1 MNDIIIR
8 DNFNNI
14 FKKQLKVEEN
24 IVISTFESPDLNKIG
39 NLSNSIFYRT
49 AGSGYWITFLNKV
62 FETTSLS
69 KNLLQSR
76 FRQLNGQGVGE
87 WGGGISN
94 KKRNALLRKAS
105 DQRCYLW

>member
-1 MNDIIIR
+1 MNNIILG

-14 FKKQLKVEEN
+14 FKKQLKVKEN
-24 IVISTFESPDLNKIG
+24 IVVSTFESPDLNKIG

-49 AGSGYWITFLNKV
+49 AGSSYWITFLNNV

-76 FRQLNGQGVGE
+76 FRQLSGQGVGE
-87 WGGGISN
+87 WGGGIS
-94 KKRNALLRKAS
+94 
-105 DQRCYLW
+105 